1 VYQNK
6 DHTNLKHIVTKSS
19 IIDITDQRSLLEI
32 SGKISRLINR
42 GDNLFLYGELGVGK
56 TTFARNLINQLQFL
70 NKSNSTEVLSPTFN
84 LLNEYKINNLNIKHY
99 DLYRVRRKEEL
110 NNIDLFEEKDAINII
125 EWPEILN
132 SYKVKS
138 IYFNFSYSDNF
149 KNRSLIISSNYSN
162 EIVDEFK

>member
-1 VYQNK
+1 MYQNK

-84 LLNEYKINNLNIKHY
+84 LLNEYKINNLKIKHY

-132 SYKVKS
+132 SYNVKS
-138 IYFNFSYSDNF
+138 IHFNFSYSDNF

>member
-1 VYQNK
+1 MYQNK

>member
-1 VYQNK
+1 MYQNK

-138 IYFNFSYSDNF
+138 IHFNFSYSENF
-149 KNRSLIISSNYSN
+149 KNRNLIISANYTN
-162 EIVDEFK
+162 KIINEFK

>member
-1 VYQNK
+1 M
-6 DHTNLKHIVTKSS
+6 T
-19 IIDITDQRSLLEI
+19 
-32 SGKISRLINR
+32 
-42 GDNLFLYGELGVGK
+42 
-56 TTFARNLINQLQFL
+56 
-70 NKSNSTEVLSPTFN
+70 
-84 LLNEYKINNLNIKHY
+84 KINNLNIKHY

>member
-1 VYQNK
+1 MYQNK

-84 LLNEYKINNLNIKHY
+84 LLNEYKINNLKIKHY

-162 EIVDEFK
+162 KIVDEFK

>member
-138 IYFNFSYSDNF
+138 IHFNFSYSENF

>member
-6 DHTNLKHIVTKSS
+6 GHTNLKHIVTKSS

-138 IYFNFSYSDNF
+138 IHFNFSYSENF

>member
-1 VYQNK
+1 MYQNK
-6 DHTNLKHIVTKSS
+6 GHTNLKHIVTKSS

-138 IYFNFSYSDNF
+138 IHFNFSYSENF

>member
-1 VYQNK
+1 MYQNK

-84 LLNEYKINNLNIKHY
+84 LLNEYKINNLKIKHY

>member
-1 VYQNK
+1 MYQNK

-32 SGKISRLINR
+32 SGKISQLINR

-56 TTFARNLINQLQFL
+56 TTFTRNLINRLQFL

-84 LLNEYKINNLNIKHY
+84 LLNEYKVNNLKIKHY
-99 DLYRVRRKEEL
+99 DLYRIKHKEEL
-110 NNIDLFEEKDAINII
+110 NNIGLFEEKDAINII

-132 SYKVKS
+132 SYNVKS
-138 IYFNFSYSDNF
+138 IHFNFSYSDNF
-149 KNRSLIISSNYSN
+149 NNRSLIISSNYSN
-162 EIVDEFK
+162 KIVDEFK

>member
-1 VYQNK
+1 MYQNK

-32 SGKISRLINR
+32 SGKISQLINR

-56 TTFARNLINQLQFL
+56 TTFTRNLINRLQFL

>member
-1 VYQNK
+1 MYQNK

-138 IYFNFSYSDNF
+138 IHFNFSYSENF